1 MTDEMAVVFYTQ
13 GQPPAVWDKKASDSP
28 KRSINRT

>member
-1 MTDEMAVVFYTQ
+1 MTDEMTVVFYTQ
-13 GQPPAVWDKKASDSP
+13 GQPPLYEDKKSSDSL